1 MEDNMKKKPIII
13 TVTIV
18 VATTF
23 ILTLLLLN
31 RELEL
36 PMIKTEDISRVYRD
50 TFDGN
55 VVELDIEEFLSY
67 YNQIYDLRDNK
78 KGEGSTPT
86 CRIVIELKSGK
97 EIAMLNFGDQFEI
110 CFDGSEGKRHQ
121 YWGKQQEIANMLYK
135 GFYKL
140 K

>member
-1 MEDNMKKKPIII
+1 MKKKSIII

-36 PMIKTEDISRVYRD
+36 PMIKTEDISMVYRD

-67 YNQIYDLRDNK
+67 YN
-78 KGEGSTPT
+78 
-86 CRIVIELKSGK
+86 
-97 EIAMLNFGDQFEI
+97 
-110 CFDGSEGKRHQ
+110 
-121 YWGKQQEIANMLYK
+121 
-135 GFYKL
+135 
-140 K
+140 